1 VNANGISNLRRKIMK
16 KLQAIVLA
24 IVLAAGFTSG
34 AVAKEAASGPK
45 AGKPAGIAVE
55 VINWSATVKAVDY
68 AKKTAVLEDEKGMKI
83 EINAK
88 NVRNLDQVLVGY
100 KVKVKYIE
108 ELAIFVKKSEAPATA
123 EAVQTVA
130 LAPKGTMPGGVIA
143 DTVRIQADVEGVNY
157 KKRTITFKGPD
168 GETRTYKVSKEVK
181 RLKDVKKGDQVVLDV
196 TQALALEVVKP

>member
-143 DTVRIQADVEGVNY
+143 DTVRIQADAEGVNY